1 LRILFLGIG
10 VFDKGG
16 ISRYCRYQVRA
27 LREIAGGSNVNV
39 MSLFPPRPND
49 FEEPFYVDYQGR
61 GLGLRGES
69 AYLARGANR
78 AFAMRPDIVWS
89 SHIRLLPS
97 AWTARLA
104 AFGARLVANVYGRE
118 LWSRWQ
124 WAYRPLLR
132 GANAVVSDCHFSR
145 DFVVDDYKIKPDRV
159 RVIWDCVDLSRFRP
173 QPRRTDLLE
182 QFGIPAGPGF
192 RYVLTLGRMEPVT
205 RYKGYDRL
213 LDALAAFKENP
224 NVIGIF
230 AGDGGDR
237 ERLQRRAREM
247 GLERKAFFIGSVPEA
262 MLPDVYNLGDMFS
275 LVSERGH
282 GMGEGVPLTPLEA
295 AACGKPIVVGNED
308 GSQEAVIDGENG
320 RVISPRDPAAMRD
333 AIETIMLDDENRQR
347 MGLAARAR
355 IEAEFSYEG
364 FRNKTALL
372 LNDLTS
378 VPPSPREKGEGD
390 RP

>member
-16 ISRYCRYQVRA
+16 ISRYCRYQIRA
-27 LREIAGGSNVNV
+27 LREIAGSSNVNV
-39 MSLFPPRPND
+39 MSLFPPGPND
-49 FEEPFYVDYQGR
+49 FEEPFRVDYQGR
-61 GLGLRGES
+61 GIGLRGES
-69 AYLARGANR
+69 AYLARSANR

-89 SHIRLLPS
+89 SHIRLLPA
-97 AWTARLA
+97 AWTARIA
-104 AFGARLVANVYGRE
+104 ALGARLVANVYGRE
-118 LWSRWQ
+118 LWSRGQ
-124 WAYRPLLR
+124 WAYRRLLSR
-132 GANAVVSDCHFSR
+132 ADAVVSDCHFSR
-145 DFVVDDYKIKPDRV
+145 KFVVDDYKIKPERV
-159 RVIWDCVDLSRFRP
+159 RVIWDCVDLSRFHP
-173 QPRRTDLLE
+173 DSRRTDLLD
-182 QFGIPAGPGF
+182 QFGIPGGPNF
-192 RYVLTLGRMEPVT
+192 RYVLTLGRMEEAT

-224 NVIGIF
+224 SVIGIF

-247 GLERKAFFIGSVPEA
+247 GLEHKAFFLGSVPEA

-275 LVSERGH
+275 LVSERGQ

-295 AACGKPIVVGNED
+295 AACGKPIIVGNED

-320 RVISPRDPAAMRD
+320 RIISPRDPAAMRD
-333 AIETIMLDDENRQR
+333 AIATILLDDDNRRR

-364 FRNKTALL
+364 FRNKTARLL
-372 LNDLTS
+372 DDLT
-378 VPPSPREKGEGD
+378 PGD
-390 RP
+390 IRD